1 MDTKSLRCFLAVA
14 ETLNFSRAAE
24 SIYLSQ
30 PALSLRINA
39 LEEELGTKLFLR
51 TRQQV
56 YLTAA
61 GSALLPEVQEI
72 LARIDSLA
80 EVAKSGE
87 EDTDVTTGK
96 LSLMLDAT
104 LPEEMLRQVM
114 EVFNRFC
121 DLYPDVA
128 VTVDSMETAEY
139 ESVLLSRNA
148 DLCVVGLGEDDAVSP
163 AFNMIPL
170 KVEPMILA
178 FNEEEHLSNRQL
190 LSSRELLL
198 LAGEE
203 RWNRVLLNYL
213 AEQQIKPKIRTI
225 RGGPAL
231 CVNLL
236 RSKTMTFMPKSF
248 FDTLTGPKLA
258 YRELNIPG
266 AKVMSTLM
274 WDKHNYNPCLQL
286 MINCYDE
293 CKEHSADE

>member
-61 GSALLPEVQEI
+61 GSVLLPEVQEI

-87 EDTDVTTGK
+87 EATDVTTGK

-148 DLCVVGLGEDDAVSP
+148 DLCVVGLGEDDVINP
-163 AFNMIPL
+163 AFSTIPL
-170 KVEPMILA
+170 KIEPMILA

-258 YRELNIPG
+258 CRELNIPG
-266 AKVMSTLM
+266 ARVMSTLM

-293 CKEHSADE
+293 CKGHSADE

>member
-14 ETLNFSRAAE
+14 ENLNFSRAAE

-39 LEEELGTKLFLR
+39 LEEELGVKLFLR

-72 LARIDSLA
+72 MAKIDALPDIARRGG
-80 EVAKSGE
+80 EVE
-87 EDTDVTTGK
+87 NVTTGK
-96 LSLMLDAT
+96 LSLMLDASM
-104 LPEEMLRQVM
+104 PEEMLNQVM
-114 EVFNRFC
+114 EVFTRFC
-121 DLYPDVA
+121 GQYPDIV
-128 VTVDSMETAEY
+128 VTVDSMATEEY

-148 DLCVVGLGEDDAVSP
+148 DLCFVGLGEEDAINPV
-163 AFNMIPL
+163 FNSIPL
-170 KVEPMILA
+170 KEEPMILA
-178 FNEEEHLSNRQL
+178 YSQEEHLPLRQL

-248 FDTLTGPKLA
+248 FDSLSGPQLS
-258 YRELNIPG
+258 YRQLDIPG
-266 AKVMSTLM
+266 ARVLSTLV
-274 WDKHNYNPCLQL
+274 WDKHNFNPCLQL
-286 MINCYDE
+286 IINCYRE
-293 CKEHSADE
+293 TES

>member
-1 MDTKSLRCFLAVA
+1 MRCFLAVA

-39 LEEELGTKLFLR
+39 MEEELGAKLFLR

-61 GSALLPEVQEI
+61 GSALLPAVQEI
-72 LARIDSLA
+72 VARIDALP
-80 EVAKSGE
+80 EVVRAS
-87 EDTDVTTGK
+87 EDASDITTGK
-96 LSLMLDAT
+96 LSLMLDSS
-104 LPEEMLRQVM
+104 LPEEMLNQVM
-114 EVFNRFC
+114 EVFNTFC
-121 DLYPDVA
+121 DLYPDVS
-128 VTVDSMETAEY
+128 VTVDSIDTGEY

-148 DLCVVGLGEDDAVSP
+148 DLCFVGLGEDDAVNP
-163 AFNMIPL
+163 AFNTIAL
-170 KVEPMILA
+170 KEEPMILA
-178 FNEEEHLSNRQL
+178 FCKEENLPNRQL

-198 LAGEE
+198 LSGEE
-203 RWNRVLLNYL
+203 RWNRILLNYL
-213 AEQQIKPKIRTI
+213 AEQQIKPKIRTV

-248 FDTLTGPKLA
+248 FDTLSGPELA

-266 AKVMSTLM
+266 AKVLSTLV
-274 WDKHNYNPCLQL
+274 WGKNNYNPCLQL
-286 MINCYDE
+286 MINCYR
-293 CKEHSADE
+293 HSAAPDNE

>member
-1 MDTKSLRCFLAVA
+1 MA

-87 EDTDVTTGK
+87 EATDVTTGK

-121 DLYPDVA
+121 DLSLVA
-128 VTVDSMETAEY
+128 
-139 ESVLLSRNA
+139 
-148 DLCVVGLGEDDAVSP
+148 P
-163 AFNMIPL
+163 P
-170 KVEPMILA
+170 
-178 FNEEEHLSNRQL
+178 
-190 LSSRELLL
+190 
-198 LAGEE
+198 
-203 RWNRVLLNYL
+203 
-213 AEQQIKPKIRTI
+213 
-225 RGGPAL
+225 
-231 CVNLL
+231 
-236 RSKTMTFMPKSF
+236 RS
-248 FDTLTGPKLA
+248 
-258 YRELNIPG
+258 
-266 AKVMSTLM
+266 
-274 WDKHNYNPCLQL
+274 
-286 MINCYDE
+286 
-293 CKEHSADE
+293 